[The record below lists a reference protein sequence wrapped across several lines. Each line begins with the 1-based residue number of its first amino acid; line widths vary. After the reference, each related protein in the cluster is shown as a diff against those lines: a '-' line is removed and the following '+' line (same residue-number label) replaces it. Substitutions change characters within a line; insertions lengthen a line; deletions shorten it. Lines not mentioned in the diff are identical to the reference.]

1 MAYIP
6 REIVAEARKIDLLTY
21 LKNYEPSE
29 LIEVCRGTYSTRTHD
44 SLKISNG
51 LWYWFTKQ
59 VGGKNAIDY
68 LMQVRK
74 YSFTDAVQTVM
85 GNIKVQA
92 PIIYKQKEKSK
103 DRKLDLPL
111 KASNNNIAINYLLSR
126 GIEKEIIQFCI
137 ERNLLYEEH
146 KNHNVVFVGYDE
158 KQIPRYA
165 FCRATNEERF
175 MREATGSDKKYS
187 FKINSQKENNILH
200 VFESSIDLLSFAT
213 LLKLSNRNWKEEN
226 MLSLGGI
233 YTSNYDIN
241 KSKIPVALVE
251 FLEKNPN
258 INEIHL
264 HLDRDLAGR
273 NATTFLQQVL
283 NEKYK
288 VLDSTVPFGKDMNE
302 YLCLKKQTQKI
313 EKERKDNYEKI

>member
-1 MAYIP
+1 MPYIP
-6 REIVAEARKIDLLTY
+6 KEVVAEARKIDLLTY

-29 LIEVCRGTYSTRTHD
+29 LIEVCRGTYSTKSHD

-68 LMQVRK
+68 LIKVRN
-74 YSFTDAVQTVM
+74 YSFINAVQTVM
-85 GNIKVQA
+85 GNIKIQA
-92 PIIYKQKEKSK
+92 PIIYKQEEKSK
-103 DRKLDLPL
+103 DKKLILPL
-111 KASNNNIAINYLLSR
+111 KANNNDIAINYLLSR
-126 GIEKEIIQFCI
+126 GIEKEIIQHCI
-137 ERNLLYEEH
+137 EKNLLYEEQ

-158 KQIPRYA
+158 NKIPRYA

-175 MREATGSDKKYS
+175 MREATGSNKKYS
-187 FKINSQKENNILH
+187 FKLNSEKENNILH

-213 LLKLSNRNWKEEN
+213 LLKLNDRNWKEEN

-241 KSKIPVALVE
+241 KSKTPIALVE

-283 NEKYK
+283 KEKYTF
-288 VLDSTVPFGKDMNE
+288 LDSTAPFGKDMNE
-302 YLCLKKQTQKI
+302 YLCLKKESKKF
-313 EKERKDNYEKI
+313 EKERNR

>member
-6 REIVAEARKIDLLTY
+6 KEIVAEARKIDLLTY

-29 LIEVCRGTYSTRTHD
+29 LIEVCRGTYSTKSHD

-68 LMQVRK
+68 LMQVRN

-187 FKINSQKENNILH
+187 FKINSQTENNILH

-213 LLKLSNRNWKEEN
+213 LLKLSSRNWKEEN

-313 EKERKDNYEKI
+313 EKERTR

>member
-1 MAYIP
+1 MPYIP
-6 REIVAEARKIDLLTY
+6 KEIVAEARKIDLLTY

-29 LIEVCRGTYSTRTHD
+29 LIEVCRGTYSTKSHD

-68 LMQVRK
+68 LIKVRN
-74 YSFTDAVQTVM
+74 YSFINAVQTVM
-85 GNIKVQA
+85 ENIKIQA
-92 PIIYKQKEKSK
+92 PIIYKQEEKSK
-103 DRKLDLPL
+103 DKKLILPL
-111 KASNNNIAINYLLSR
+111 KANNNDIAINYLLSR
-126 GIEKEIIQFCI
+126 GIEKEIIQHCI
-137 ERNLLYEEH
+137 EKKLLYEEQ

-158 KQIPRYA
+158 NKIPRYA

-175 MREATGSDKKYS
+175 MREATGSNKKYS
-187 FKINSQKENNILH
+187 FKLNSEKENNILH

-213 LLKLSNRNWKEEN
+213 LLKLNDRNWKEEN

-241 KSKIPVALVE
+241 KSKTPIALVE

-283 NEKYK
+283 KEKYT
-288 VLDSTVPFGKDMNE
+288 VLDSTAPFGKDMNE
-302 YLCLKKQTQKI
+302 YLCLKKESKKF
-313 EKERKDNYEKI
+313 EKERNR

>member
-6 REIVAEARKIDLLTY
+6 REIVAEAKKIDLLTY

-68 LMQVRK
+68 LMQVRN

-85 GNIKVQA
+85 GNIKIQA

-213 LLKLSNRNWKEEN
+213 LLKLSSRNWKEEN

-313 EKERKDNYEKI
+313 EKERTR

>member
-1 MAYIP
+1 MPYIP
-6 REIVAEARKIDLLTY
+6 KEVVAEARKIDLLTY

-29 LIEVCRGTYSTRTHD
+29 LIEVCRGTYSTKSHD

-59 VGGKNAIDY
+59 IGGKNAIDY
-68 LMQVRK
+68 LMKVRD
-74 YSFTDAVQTVM
+74 YSFINAVQTVM

-92 PIIYKQKEKSK
+92 PIIYKQEEKSK
-103 DRKLDLPL
+103 ERKLVLPI

-126 GIEKEIIQFCI
+126 GIESEIIQHCI
-137 ERNLLYEEH
+137 ENNLLYEEQ
-146 KNHNVVFVGYDE
+146 KNHNVVFIGYDE
-158 KQIPRYA
+158 NQVPKYA

-187 FKINSQKENNILH
+187 FKINSEKENNILH

-213 LLKLSNRNWKEEN
+213 LLKLNNRNWKEEN

-241 KSKIPVALVE
+241 KSKIPVALLE
-251 FLEKNPN
+251 FLEKNSN

-302 YLCLKKQTQKI
+302 YLCLKKQTKKI
-313 EKERKDNYEKI
+313 EQERTR

>member
-6 REIVAEARKIDLLTY
+6 KEIVAEARKIDLLTY

-29 LIEVCRGTYSTRTHD
+29 LIEVCRGTYSTKSHD

-68 LMQVRK
+68 LMKVRD
-74 YSFTDAVQTVM
+74 YSFINAVQTVM

-213 LLKLSNRNWKEEN
+213 LLKLSSRNWKEEN

-313 EKERKDNYEKI
+313 EKERTR

>member
-1 MAYIP
+1 MPYISK
-6 REIVAEARKIDLLTY
+6 EIVAEARKIDLLTY

-29 LIEVCRGTYSTRTHD
+29 LIEVCRGTYSTKSHD

-68 LMQVRK
+68 LIKVRN
-74 YSFTDAVQTVM
+74 YSFINAVQTVM
-85 GNIKVQA
+85 GNIKIQA
-92 PIIYKQKEKSK
+92 PIIYKQDEKSK
-103 DRKLDLPL
+103 DKKLVLPP
-111 KASNNNIAINYLLSR
+111 KANNNDIAINYLLSR
-126 GIEKEIIQFCI
+126 GIEKEIIQHCI
-137 ERNLLYEEH
+137 EKNLLYEEQ

-158 KQIPRYA
+158 NKIPRYA

-175 MREATGSDKKYS
+175 MREATGSNKKYS
-187 FKINSQKENNILH
+187 FKLNSEKENNILH

-213 LLKLSNRNWKEEN
+213 LLQLNDRNWREEN

-241 KSKIPVALVE
+241 KSKTPIALVE
-251 FLEKNPN
+251 FLEKNLN

-283 NEKYK
+283 EEKYK
-288 VLDSTVPFGKDMNE
+288 VLDSTAPFGKDMNE
-302 YLCLKKQTQKI
+302 YLCLKKESKKF
-313 EKERKDNYEKI
+313 EKERTR